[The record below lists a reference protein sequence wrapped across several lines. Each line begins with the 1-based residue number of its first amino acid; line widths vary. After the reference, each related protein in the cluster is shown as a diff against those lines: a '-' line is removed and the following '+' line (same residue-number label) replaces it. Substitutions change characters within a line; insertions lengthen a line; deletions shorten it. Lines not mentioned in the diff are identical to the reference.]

1 MPNKKSQKR
10 GPTPRRGPGPGPG
23 PRENGGAAA
32 GWGRWILP
40 VALLLLLLAFVST
53 GVGNEGTRIP
63 YSEFKRQVEAG
74 NVKSVEAEGESLWG
88 RLRQP
93 VEVDVPARGRT
104 PAGRRTVAEFR
115 TTLPPFGDEQLM
127 AQLEAANAELV
138 SHGAG
143 SQWLSGMLMALVP
156 LALFVGV
163 WILLMR
169 RAGRQLGGYSA
180 ITKSR
185 AKLFSL
191 ERPHTTFDDV
201 AGAHEAKTDLK
212 QVIEFLKNAGPFRRL
227 GCSVPK
233 GVLLVGQPGTGKT
246 LLARAVAGEAGVPF
260 YSITGSD
267 FMEMFVGVGAARVRD
282 LFEAAK
288 RSSPCIIFLDELD
301 SVGRRRGTGIGG
313 GHDER
318 EQTLNQLLS
327 EMDGFEE
334 NENIVVMAATNRPD
348 ILDPAL
354 MRPGRFDR
362 RIVVDM
368 PNLSDRRAILDVHTR
383 RVPLDANVDLA
394 VVARGT
400 PGMSGAD
407 LKNLVNEAALL
418 AAKGSKLKVDAS
430 DFSEARDKVLMGSER
445 ESLHLSD
452 EERHAVAH
460 HEAGHA
466 LVAFL
471 TPHSDPVHKV
481 TIIPRGQAL
490 GVTQQLPTDERHN
503 YPRNYLMAKLKVLLA
518 GRAAEVAVLGSVTT
532 GAENDLV
539 QATTLAR
546 KMVTSWGMSDRIG
559 NVAIEDRSGN
569 IFLGEQLAQRR
580 AYSEQTAREV
590 DIEVKR
596 LVDEAFDGAVDT
608 IEENRNGLEILAE
621 ALEQREV
628 LEGKDIE
635 ELLLETGAPREREAV
650 PV

>member
-1 MPNKKSQKR
+1 VPNRNNRRKEK
-10 GPTPRRGPGPGPG
+10 TPRGNVGPQETGASPG
-23 PRENGGAAA
+23 

-40 VALLLLLLAFVST
+40 LALLLLLLAFMSST
-53 GVGNEGTRIP
+53 RKEQGTRIP
-63 YSEFKRQVEAG
+63 YSVFKGQVEAG
-74 NVKSVEAEGESLWG
+74 NVESVEAESDKLWG

-93 VEVDVPARGRT
+93 IEVDVPARGKDA
-104 PAGRRTVAEFR
+104 PVKETVEEYR

-127 AQLEAANAELV
+127 AQLEAANVEV
-138 SHGAG
+138 ISHGEG
-143 SQWLSGMLMALVP
+143 SQWFGSIMIALLP
-156 LALFVGV
+156 LGLFVGV
-163 WILLMR
+163 WFLLMR

-191 ERPHTTFDDV
+191 ERPRTTFDDV
-201 AGAHEAKTDLK
+201 AGAHEAKADLK
-212 QVIEFLKNAGPFRRL
+212 QVIEFLQNAEPFRRL

-233 GVLLVGQPGTGKT
+233 GVLLMGSPGTGKT

-288 RSSPCIIFLDELD
+288 RTAPCIVFLDELD

-334 NENIVVMAATNRPD
+334 NQNIVVMAATNRPD

-368 PNLSDRRAILDVHTR
+368 PNLADRKDILAVHAR
-383 RVPLDANVDLA
+383 HVPLDEGVDLA
-394 VVARGT
+394 VIARGT

-418 AAKGSKLKVDAS
+418 AAKQGKSKIDAS

-445 ESLHLSD
+445 QSLHLND

-471 TPHSDPVHKV
+471 APHSDPIHKV

-503 YPRNYLMAKLKVLLA
+503 YTRSYLKARLNVLLG
-518 GRAAEVAVLGSVTT
+518 GRATEVAALGSITT

-539 QATTLAR
+539 QATELAR

-559 NVAIEDRSGN
+559 NVAVEDRSGSV
-569 IFLGEQLAQRR
+569 FLGEQLAQRR
-580 AYSEQTAREV
+580 VYSEQTAREI

-596 LVDEAFDGAVDT
+596 LVDEAFDNAMGF
-608 IEENRNGLEILAE
+608 IQENRNGLEVLAE

-635 ELLLETGAPREREAV
+635 ELLSGAGAAREREAV
-650 PV
+650 AV